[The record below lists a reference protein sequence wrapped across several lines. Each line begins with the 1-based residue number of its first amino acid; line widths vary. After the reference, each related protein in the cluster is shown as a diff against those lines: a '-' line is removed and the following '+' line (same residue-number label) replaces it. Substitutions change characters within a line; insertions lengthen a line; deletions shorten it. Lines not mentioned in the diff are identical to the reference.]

1 MGFGLD
7 CHGGQAFQ
15 INLWSRNFS
24 ICWSHFPVRG
34 FHCFLV
40 WAEPEGLETG
50 VGPRHPG
57 SGGVGGGGLVW

>member
-1 MGFGLD
+1 M
-7 CHGGQAFQ
+7 
-15 INLWSRNFS
+15 
-24 ICWSHFPVRG
+24 RG

-57 SGGVGGGGLVW
+57 SGGVGGGGLGLVGDKMLQQALRRENQRCVKSKRHEKY